1 MILGIISIALWVVT
15 IIGLVAFNV
24 IKKMER
30 QEDII
35 RQQSDK
41 LQDIYS
47 VIAESDRLIVEIDK
61 RGTFSS
67 DDEIGFFFQTVK
79 GILCSKLLP
88 PSIEHYSMNDKA
100 IHIVN

>member
-1 MILGIISIALWVVT
+1 MILGTISIILWVVT
-15 IIGLVAFNV
+15 LVGFVAYNNL
-24 IKKMER
+24 KKLER

-35 RQQSDK
+35 RRQQQQ
-41 LQDIYS
+41 LQDIYA

-79 GILCSKLLP
+79 GIQQTLNEFRP
-88 PSIEHYSMNDKA
+88 R
-100 IHIVN
+100 

>member
-1 MILGIISIALWVVT
+1 MILGTISIILWVTT
-15 IIGLVAFNV
+15 IVGFVVYNNL
-24 IKKMER
+24 KKLER

-35 RQQSDK
+35 RQQQQQ
-41 LQDIYS
+41 LQDIYA

-79 GILCSKLLP
+79 GIQQTLNEFRP
-88 PSIEHYSMNDKA
+88 R
-100 IHIVN
+100 

>member
-1 MILGIISIALWVVT
+1 MILGTISIILWVTT
-15 IIGLVAFNV
+15 IVGFVAYNN
-24 IKKMER
+24 IKKLER

-35 RQQSDK
+35 RRQQQQ
-41 LQDIYS
+41 LQDIYA

-79 GILCSKLLP
+79 GIQQTLNEFRP
-88 PSIEHYSMNDKA
+88 R
-100 IHIVN
+100 

>member
-1 MILGIISIALWVVT
+1 MILGTISIILWVAT
-15 IIGLVAFNV
+15 IVGFVVYNNL
-24 IKKMER
+24 KKLER

-35 RQQSDK
+35 RQQQQQ
-41 LQDIYS
+41 LQDIYA

-79 GILCSKLLP
+79 GIQQTLNEFRP
-88 PSIEHYSMNDKA
+88 R
-100 IHIVN
+100 

>member
-1 MILGIISIALWVVT
+1 MILGIISIILWVAT
-15 IIGLVAFNV
+15 IVGFVVYNNL
-24 IKKMER
+24 KKLER

-35 RQQSDK
+35 RRQQQQ
-41 LQDIYS
+41 LQDIYA

-79 GILCSKLLP
+79 GIQQTLNEFRP
-88 PSIEHYSMNDKA
+88 R
-100 IHIVN
+100 

>member
-1 MILGIISIALWVVT
+1 MILGTISIILWVAT
-15 IIGLVAFNV
+15 IVGFVVYNNL
-24 IKKMER
+24 IKLER

-35 RQQSDK
+35 RQQQQQ
-41 LQDIYS
+41 LQDIYA

-79 GILCSKLLP
+79 GIQQTLNEFRP
-88 PSIEHYSMNDKA
+88 R
-100 IHIVN
+100 

>member
-1 MILGIISIALWVVT
+1 MILGTISIILWVVT
-15 IIGLVAFNV
+15 IVGFVVYNNL
-24 IKKMER
+24 KKLER

-35 RQQSDK
+35 RQQQQQ
-41 LQDIYS
+41 LQDIYA

-79 GILCSKLLP
+79 GIQQTLNEFRP
-88 PSIEHYSMNDKA
+88 R
-100 IHIVN
+100 

>member
-1 MILGIISIALWVVT
+1 MILGTISIILWVAT
-15 IIGLVAFNV
+15 IVGFVVYNNL
-24 IKKMER
+24 KKLER

-35 RQQSDK
+35 RQQQQQ
-41 LQDIYS
+41 LQEIYA

-79 GILCSKLLP
+79 GIQQTLNEFRP
-88 PSIEHYSMNDKA
+88 R
-100 IHIVN
+100 

>member
-1 MILGIISIALWVVT
+1 MILGIISIALWVLT
-15 IIGLVAFNV
+15 IIGFIAFNA

-41 LQDIYS
+41 LQDIYA

-79 GILCSKLLP
+79 GIQQTLNEFRPKQ
-88 PSIEHYSMNDKA
+88 
-100 IHIVN
+100 

>member
-1 MILGIISIALWVVT
+1 MILGTISIILWVAT
-15 IIGLVAFNV
+15 IVGFVVYNNLN
-24 IKKMER
+24 KLER

-35 RQQSDK
+35 RQQQQQ
-41 LQDIYS
+41 LQDIYA

-79 GILCSKLLP
+79 GIQQTLNEFRP
-88 PSIEHYSMNDKA
+88 R
-100 IHIVN
+100 

>member
-1 MILGIISIALWVVT
+1 MILGSISIILWVAT
-15 IIGLVAFNV
+15 IVGFVVYNNL
-24 IKKMER
+24 KKLER

-35 RQQSDK
+35 RQQQQQ
-41 LQDIYS
+41 LQDIYA

-79 GILCSKLLP
+79 GIQQTLNEFRP
-88 PSIEHYSMNDKA
+88 R
-100 IHIVN
+100 

>member
-1 MILGIISIALWVVT
+1 MILGIVSIILWVAT
-15 IIGLVAFNV
+15 IVGFVVYNNL
-24 IKKMER
+24 KKLER

-35 RQQSDK
+35 RQQQQQ
-41 LQDIYS
+41 LQDIYA

-79 GILCSKLLP
+79 GIQQTLNEFRP
-88 PSIEHYSMNDKA
+88 R
-100 IHIVN
+100 

>member
-1 MILGIISIALWVVT
+1 MILGIISIILWVA
-15 IIGLVAFNV
+15 IIVGFVVYNNL
-24 IKKMER
+24 KKLER

-35 RQQSDK
+35 RQQQQQ
-41 LQDIYS
+41 LQDIYA

-79 GILCSKLLP
+79 GIQQTLNEFRP
-88 PSIEHYSMNDKA
+88 R
-100 IHIVN
+100 

>member
-1 MILGIISIALWVVT
+1 MILGIISIILWVVT
-15 IIGLVAFNV
+15 LVGFVAYNNL
-24 IKKMER
+24 KKLER

-35 RQQSDK
+35 RRQQQQ
-41 LQDIYS
+41 LQDIYA

-79 GILCSKLLP
+79 GIQQTLNEFRP
-88 PSIEHYSMNDKA
+88 R
-100 IHIVN
+100 

>member
-1 MILGIISIALWVVT
+1 MILGIISIILWVAT
-15 IIGLVAFNV
+15 IVGFVVYNNL
-24 IKKMER
+24 KKLER

-35 RQQSDK
+35 RQQQQQ
-41 LQDIYS
+41 LQDIYD

-79 GILCSKLLP
+79 GIQQTLNEFRP
-88 PSIEHYSMNDKA
+88 R
-100 IHIVN
+100 

>member
-1 MILGIISIALWVVT
+1 MILGTISIILWVVT
-15 IIGLVAFNV
+15 LVGFVAYNNF
-24 IKKMER
+24 KKLER

-35 RQQSDK
+35 RRQQQQ
-41 LQDIYS
+41 LQDIYA

-79 GILCSKLLP
+79 GIQQTLNEFRP
-88 PSIEHYSMNDKA
+88 R
-100 IHIVN
+100 

>member
-1 MILGIISIALWVVT
+1 MILGTISIILWVAT
-15 IIGLVAFNV
+15 IVGFVVYNNL
-24 IKKMER
+24 KKLER

-35 RQQSDK
+35 RQQQQQ
-41 LQDIYS
+41 LQDIYA

-79 GILCSKLLP
+79 GIQQTLN
-88 PSIEHYSMNDKA
+88 EFRQR
-100 IHIVN
+100 

>member
-1 MILGIISIALWVVT
+1 MILGTISIILWVTT
-15 IIGLVAFNV
+15 IVGFVAYNN
-24 IKKMER
+24 IKKLER

-35 RQQSDK
+35 RQQQQQ
-41 LQDIYS
+41 LQDIYA

-79 GILCSKLLP
+79 GIQQTLNEFRP
-88 PSIEHYSMNDKA
+88 R
-100 IHIVN
+100 

>member
-1 MILGIISIALWVVT
+1 MILGTISIILWVTT
-15 IIGLVAFNV
+15 IVGFVAYNNL
-24 IKKMER
+24 KKLER

-35 RQQSDK
+35 RQQQQQ
-41 LQDIYS
+41 LQDIYA

-79 GILCSKLLP
+79 GIQQTLNEFRP
-88 PSIEHYSMNDKA
+88 R
-100 IHIVN
+100 

>member
-1 MILGIISIALWVVT
+1 MILGIISIILWVTT
-15 IIGLVAFNV
+15 IVGFVVYNNL
-24 IKKMER
+24 KKLER

-35 RQQSDK
+35 RQQQQQ
-41 LQDIYS
+41 LQDIYA

-79 GILCSKLLP
+79 GIQQTLNEFRP
-88 PSIEHYSMNDKA
+88 R
-100 IHIVN
+100 

>member
-1 MILGIISIALWVVT
+1 MILGIISIILWVAT
-15 IIGLVAFNV
+15 IVGFVVNNNL
-24 IKKMER
+24 KKLER

-35 RQQSDK
+35 RQQQQQ
-41 LQDIYS
+41 LQDIYA

-79 GILCSKLLP
+79 GIQQTLNEFRP
-88 PSIEHYSMNDKA
+88 R
-100 IHIVN
+100 

>member
-1 MILGIISIALWVVT
+1 MILGIIAITLWVLT
-15 IIGLVAFNV
+15 IIGFVAFNA

-35 RQQSDK
+35 RNQAEK
-41 LQDIYS
+41 LQDIYA
-47 VIAESDRLIVEIDK
+47 VIAESDRLITEIDR

-79 GILCSKLLP
+79 GIQQTLNEFRSK
-88 PSIEHYSMNDKA
+88 
-100 IHIVN
+100 

>member
-1 MILGIISIALWVVT
+1 MILGIISIILWVAT
-15 IIGLVAFNV
+15 IVGFIVYNNL
-24 IKKMER
+24 KKLER

-35 RQQSDK
+35 RQQQQQ
-41 LQDIYS
+41 LQDIYA

-79 GILCSKLLP
+79 GIQQTLNEFRP
-88 PSIEHYSMNDKA
+88 R
-100 IHIVN
+100 

>member
-1 MILGIISIALWVVT
+1 MILGIISIILWVAT
-15 IIGLVAFNV
+15 IVGFVVHNNL
-24 IKKMER
+24 KKLER

-35 RQQSDK
+35 RQQQQQ
-41 LQDIYS
+41 LQDIYA

-79 GILCSKLLP
+79 GIQQTLNEFRP
-88 PSIEHYSMNDKA
+88 R
-100 IHIVN
+100 

>member
-1 MILGIISIALWVVT
+1 MILGIISIILWVAT
-15 IIGLVAFNV
+15 IVGFVVYNNL
-24 IKKMER
+24 KKLER

-35 RQQSDK
+35 RQQQQQ
-41 LQDIYS
+41 LQDIYA

-79 GILCSKLLP
+79 GIQQTLNEFRP
-88 PSIEHYSMNDKA
+88 R
-100 IHIVN
+100 

>member
-1 MILGIISIALWVVT
+1 MILGIISIALWVLT

-79 GILCSKLLP
+79 GIQQTLNEFRPK
-88 PSIEHYSMNDKA
+88 
-100 IHIVN
+100 

>member
-1 MILGIISIALWVVT
+1 MILGTISIILWVVT
-15 IIGLVAFNV
+15 LVGFVAYNNL
-24 IKKMER
+24 KKLER

-35 RQQSDK
+35 RQQQQQ
-41 LQDIYS
+41 LQDIYA

-79 GILCSKLLP
+79 GIQQTLNEFRP
-88 PSIEHYSMNDKA
+88 R
-100 IHIVN
+100 

>member
-1 MILGIISIALWVVT
+1 MILGTISIILWITTIVGFVVYNN
-15 IIGLVAFNV
+15 L
-24 IKKMER
+24 KKLER

-35 RQQSDK
+35 RQQQQQ
-41 LQDIYS
+41 LQDIYA

-79 GILCSKLLP
+79 GIQQTLNEFRP
-88 PSIEHYSMNDKA
+88 R
-100 IHIVN
+100 

>member
-1 MILGIISIALWVVT
+1 MILGTISIILWVAT
-15 IIGLVAFNV
+15 IVGFVAYNN
-24 IKKMER
+24 IKKLER

-35 RQQSDK
+35 RRQQQQ
-41 LQDIYS
+41 LQDIYA

-79 GILCSKLLP
+79 GIQQTLNEFRP
-88 PSIEHYSMNDKA
+88 R
-100 IHIVN
+100 